1 MRLSAQQLTDF
12 RRIYSE
18 LFRCEISEQDAL
30 EQGLALITLLRTIA
44 KNENELK
51 NGNNTQLCE

>member
-1 MRLSAQQLTDF
+1 MRLSAEQLIDF

-18 LFRCEISEQDAL
+18 LFGREISEQDAL
-30 EQGLALITLLRTIA
+30 EQGLALITLVQTMA

>member
-18 LFRCEISEQDAL
+18 VFGREISEQDAL
-30 EQGLALITLLRTIA
+30 EQGLALITMVRTIA

>member
-1 MRLSAQQLTDF
+1 MRLSTQQLLDF

-18 LFRCEISEQDAL
+18 VFGCEISEQDAI
-30 EQGLALITLLRTIA
+30 EQGLALVTLVRAIA